1 MKTIGK
7 YLLILAAAF
16 AVIGGTATAAGAA
29 LEGFNG
35 QSCSAALTQ
44 AEAPLVRT
52 AAKEHIYL
60 FGNAPADAKGGV
72 YIDLFRISSL
82 DSDDT
87 RADATETAAELE
99 EEAADALTRSARKPR
114 SVLQKSRRTP
124 ASEPPISDRAISTH
138 NNPFHTKPRPRHN
151 ARGRGFSQK
160 AFLTRLRH
168 RELRMERIRMVP
180 EPIQLVR

>member
-29 LEGFNG
+29 LEGFNE

-99 EEAADALTRSARKPR
+99 EEAAERADEIREKAEERAAEIEEDARERASDIRSG
-114 SVLQKSRRTP
+114 
-124 ASEPPISDRAISTH
+124 
-138 NNPFHTKPRPRHN
+138 N
-151 ARGRGFSQK
+151 
-160 AFLTRLRH
+160 
-168 RELRMERIRMVP
+168 
-180 EPIQLVR
+180 